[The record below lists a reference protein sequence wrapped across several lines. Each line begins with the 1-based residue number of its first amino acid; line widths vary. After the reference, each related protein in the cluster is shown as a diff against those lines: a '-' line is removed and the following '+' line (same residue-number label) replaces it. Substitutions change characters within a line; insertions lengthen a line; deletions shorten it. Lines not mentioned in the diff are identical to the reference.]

1 MTVAVQQEDLQLLTK
16 TLQELFLAEVPS
28 GGVFQVK
35 CAVNNDGLM
44 ILIQHPMGL
53 TVDTQLL
60 FQVLEDTIRSV
71 PTQGEQNVQC
81 FLRVF
86 GEKRPYTKRSLYIN
100 QRVEMDEIN
109 LYPTL
114 QATALEES
122 TDNSSSNRLIFPP
135 FSLPISAASSLDET
149 DSPSAQS
156 IPAASSFDETDS
168 PFARPFSAASF
179 DEADSPF
186 AQSTPEASSFDEADS
201 PFARSFSAASFDE
214 TDSPFAQN
222 VSATSF
228 IDEADSSFAR
238 PTSAAS
244 SIDETG
250 HEAPFDPF
258 AGTPDLLISK
268 RAKPIKPILLGA
280 ACVGIVVLAGGAYL
294 LTSPCVISQCKEI
307 QTAEQLKT
315 ESRRLMR
322 HAKSEKELAAVQQ
335 QLEASSSDLEKIP
348 SWSPQYQKAE
358 ELQASLSGSSEKI
371 AQVVKALQAAS
382 LAMSKTKTPT
392 NSLEELQA
400 RQKLWRRAIAP
411 LEAIGSNSELYN
423 LAQVKLLSYRV
434 GLKTVNQQLLGAEK
448 WLKKLNAAQAVAN
461 AAVQQETMIQS
472 LRDLQKVQS
481 TWQVAVNALNIIP
494 QTSSVY
500 QQAQTLL
507 GEYKPK
513 LAAAR
518 DRATKEQLAAKT
530 YQQAISTANQA
541 KAFEQK
547 QQWQPAVLQW
557 ERALQSAKQIS
568 DDSFQYRLA
577 QTLIEP
583 YSAAL
588 KQAQAKLEM
597 ANSLQQTRT
606 DLNKLCTNGMR
617 ICSFTIDNRGITVQL
632 TREYDLARQSTST
645 SANANP
651 PKSNVIAD
659 GNQHLQMLQQALGV
673 ISDNAQLSLSI
684 YDSQG
689 KPVYTRSLEG

>member
-1 MTVAVQQEDLQLLTK
+1 MHLQTTNESSTFPTLEDKKNNIEEQRERSMTVAVQQEDLQLLTK

-44 ILIQHPMGL
+44 ILIQHPIGL
-53 TVDTQLL
+53 TVDTQIV
-60 FQVLEDTIRSV
+60 FQVVEDAIRSV

-81 FLRVF
+81 FVRVF

-122 TDNSSSNRLIFPP
+122 TGNSSGNRLIFPP
-135 FSLPISAASSLDET
+135 FSVPISDDRSIDETDSPFTPPFSTASLDET
-149 DSPSAQS
+149 DSPFTPPFS
-156 IPAASSFDETDS
+156 AASLDETDS
-168 PFARPFSAASF
+168 PFAKNISATSF
-179 DEADSPF
+179 L
-186 AQSTPEASSFDEADS
+186 
-201 PFARSFSAASFDE
+201 DE
-214 TDSPFAQN
+214 TDSSFTR
-222 VSATSF
+222 STSV
-228 IDEADSSFAR
+228 
-238 PTSAAS
+238 AS
-244 SIDETG
+244 SDETE
-250 HEAPFDPF
+250 HEEAFDPF
-258 AGTPDLLISK
+258 AGSPDLLTSK
-268 RAKPIKPILLGA
+268 RAKPIKSILLGG
-280 ACVGIVVLAGGAYL
+280 ACVGIVVLAGGAYF

-322 HAKSEKELAAVQQ
+322 HAKSEKELVAVQQ
-335 QLEASSSDLEKIP
+335 QLKASSSDLEKIP

-371 AQVVKALQAAS
+371 DQVVKALQAAS

-400 RQKLWRRAIAP
+400 RQKLWRRAIVP
-411 LEAIGSNSELYN
+411 LEAIGSNSELYD

-461 AAVQQETMIQS
+461 AAAQQETMIQS

-494 QTSSVY
+494 RTSSVY

-541 KAFEQK
+541 KAYEQK

-557 ERALQSAKQIS
+557 EQALQSAKQIS

-617 ICSFTIDNRGITVQL
+617 ICTFTIDNRGITVQL

-645 SANANP
+645 SPNANP